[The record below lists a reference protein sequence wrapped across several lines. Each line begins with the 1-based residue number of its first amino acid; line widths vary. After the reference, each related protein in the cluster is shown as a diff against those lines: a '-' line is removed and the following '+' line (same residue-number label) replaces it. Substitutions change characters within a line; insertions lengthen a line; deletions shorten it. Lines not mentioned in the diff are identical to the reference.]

1 MCLWDHEAGFGKT
14 GDIKGFYLG
23 EEFDHLLPFCNS
35 SFIF

>member
-23 EEFDHLLPFCNS
+23 EEFDSFAPFL
-35 SFIF
+35 